1 MVMAGEVS
9 EDPQWIHD
17 NWKMWNIHV
26 LREMSNTEPS
36 NSVEVVWLTYSL
48 NECLMY
54 SEAALNNN

>member
-17 NWKMWNIHV
+17 NWKMWNIRV

-36 NSVEVVWLTYSL
+36 NSVEV
-48 NECLMY
+48 
-54 SEAALNNN
+54 A